1 MSFVVNSKQKKY
13 RKLQRLVPHLELK
26 IYKDKNQMTF
36 EDVHEGTLVSWKGED
51 KKMKSQQKGKGDLT
65 FSGPAKPV
73 PEILTNFSGSLRWT
87 SKQIMDQ
94 C

>member
-1 MSFVVNSKQKKY
+1 
-13 RKLQRLVPHLELK
+13 
-26 IYKDKNQMTF
+26 MTF

-51 KKMKSQQKGKGDLT
+51 KEMKSQQKGK
-65 FSGPAKPV
+65 GPAKPV
-73 PEILTNFSGSLRWT
+73 PEILATFSGSLRWT